1 MSGNRNFI
9 CTVVFIDIV
18 GFSKKAVADQLRIKQ
33 QLNLLLATALEP
45 VPPKDRIILDTGDGA
60 AVSFLGDPED
70 GLFLGLAL
78 RDALAADDNTLQL
91 RTGINL
97 GPVRLVK
104 DINNQPNIIGDG
116 INVAQRV
123 MDFAAPNQVLSSRS
137 YYEVISSLST
147 EHSKLFSFEGSR
159 TDKHVREH
167 EVYAL
172 GKAPAPQRAPRMK
185 SAHAAAFEKLGNT
198 ASTARTGLMR
208 RPLLTTALT
217 VILILSTAVLIRTTF
232 RNPADVETPPSATQQ
247 AGPLPTAVEPEQAT
261 TAEAEV
267 KAPTKA
273 LKAGAKTETVPKAKT
288 AKKTETVT
296 TTSEPAAV
304 SDTGQVRLNVL
315 PWGEVYVNDRKFGVA
330 PPLRD
335 IALKPGTHRIEIRN
349 PGFASYVQLID
360 IKAGEEIRIRHRFR

>member
-1 MSGNRNFI
+1 MSSGNRNFI

-33 QLNLLLATALEP
+33 QLNDVLGAALQP

-78 RDALAADDNTLQL
+78 RDALAADGNTLQL

-137 YYEVISSLST
+137 YYEVISALSA
-147 EHSKLFSFEGSR
+147 EHAKLFTFEGSR

-167 EVYAL
+167 EIYAL
-172 GKAPAPQRAPRMK
+172 GNAPAPQRADAQALADHRTDGDPDPLNGGADPHVGPQPRE
-185 SAHAAAFEKLGNT
+185 SGRTACGNRGSSAAARGTRF
-198 ASTARTGLMR
+198 
-208 RPLLTTALT
+208 
-217 VILILSTAVLIRTTF
+217 
-232 RNPADVETPPSATQQ
+232 
-247 AGPLPTAVEPEQAT
+247 
-261 TAEAEV
+261 
-267 KAPTKA
+267 
-273 LKAGAKTETVPKAKT
+273 KAGAGSRGQIPRARRQDGHQAGRHPQGESSEKNGTCRCRARTFRPRQHRSRQTEC
-288 AKKTETVT
+288 
-296 TTSEPAAV
+296 AAL
-304 SDTGQVRLNVL
+304 GR
-315 PWGEVYVNDRKFGVA
+315 G
-330 PPLRD
+330 LR
-335 IALKPGTHRIEIRN
+335 E
-349 PGFASYVQLID
+349 
-360 IKAGEEIRIRHRFR
+360 

>member
-18 GFSKKAVADQLRIKQ
+18 GFSRKAVADQLRIKQ
-33 QLNLLLATALEP
+33 QLNQLLATALEP

-70 GLFLGLAL
+70 GLFLALAL
-78 RDALAADDNTLQL
+78 RDALAAENNTLQL

-137 YYEVISSLST
+137 YNEVISSLST
-147 EHSKLFSFEGSR
+147 EHSKLFTFEGSR

-172 GKAPAPQRAPRMK
+172 GNAAAPQRAPRIK
-185 SAHAAAFEKLGNT
+185 TAHAAAFEKLGNT

-208 RPLLTTALT
+208 RPLLTTVLT
-217 VILILSTAVLIRTTF
+217 VILILSTSVLIRTTF
-232 RNPADVETPPSATQQ
+232 RNPTEVEEPPVAAQEP
-247 AGPLPTAVEPEQAT
+247 GPLRTAPEPIQPPA
-261 TAEAEV
+261 AEV
-267 KAPTKA
+267 KTPAP
-273 LKAGAKTETVPKAKT
+273 LPKAAAKPESAPKARA
-288 AKKTETVT
+288 AKKTEAVAA
-296 TTSEPAAV
+296 TSEPAA
-304 SDTGQVRLNVL
+304 DTNTGHLRLNVL
-315 PWGEVYVNDRKFGVA
+315 PWGEVYVNERKFGVA

-335 IALKPGTHRIEIRN
+335 IALKPGTHRVEIRN
-349 PGFASYVQLID
+349 PGFASYVQFVEIQ
-360 IKAGEEIRIRHRFR
+360 AGEEIRIRHRFR

>member
-1 MSGNRNFI
+1 MSSSGNRNFI

-33 QLNLLLATALEP
+33 QLNQLLATALQP

-137 YYEVISSLST
+137 YYEVISALST
-147 EHSKLFSFEGSR
+147 EHAKLFKFEGSR

-167 EVYAL
+167 EIYAL
-172 GKAPAPQRAPRMK
+172 GNAPAPQRAPRMK
-185 SAHAAAFEKLGNT
+185 TAHAAAFEKLGNT
-198 ASTARTGLMR
+198 ASTARSGLLR
-208 RPLLTTALT
+208 RPWLTTVLT
-217 VILILSTAVLIRTTF
+217 VILILSTAVLIRTTI
-232 RNPADVETPPSATQQ
+232 RNPALVDDTAAVVEEPAV
-247 AGPLPTAVEPEQAT
+247 PLRKSPGAQPAP
-261 TAEAEV
+261 AAEV
-267 KAPTKA
+267 KPPAAP
-273 LKAGAKTETVPKAKT
+273 AKTKTKPESTAKAKA
-288 AKKTETVT
+288 AKKTEPAT
-296 TTSEPAAV
+296 TRETAAG
-304 SDTGQVRLNVL
+304 SNTGHVRLNVL

-335 IALKPGTHRIEIRN
+335 IALKPGAHRIEIRN
-349 PGFASYVQLID
+349 PGFASYVQFID
-360 IKAGEEIRIRHRFR
+360 LDAGEEIKIVHRFR